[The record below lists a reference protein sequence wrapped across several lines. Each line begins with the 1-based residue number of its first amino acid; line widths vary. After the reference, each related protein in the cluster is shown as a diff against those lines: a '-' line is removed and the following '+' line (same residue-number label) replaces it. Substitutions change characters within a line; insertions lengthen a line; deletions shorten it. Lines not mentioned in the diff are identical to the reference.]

1 MVTDLNNYR
10 STIIRV
16 CLLCN
21 TDLRAEKTF
30 AKAFN
35 IYYPIGMMKGTNC
48 LILSSL
54 LLVQVTF
61 GELVNT
67 DLSSAAKTT
76 PTQMSDQQVRAY
88 MDAIVVEKFNIHH
101 ADFEK
106 SLNHLDEIIK
116 PHGLQI
122 QFQPHKET
130 KRIVSLKTRDLSMSK
145 NLSYLCR
152 QVGYEWWA
160 DGGLIIVGPI
170 GSNEAMITEFI
181 PLNSTTARRLAY
193 RYK

>member
-1 MVTDLNNYR
+1 
-10 STIIRV
+10 
-16 CLLCN
+16 
-21 TDLRAEKTF
+21 
-30 AKAFN
+30 
-35 IYYPIGMMKGTNC
+35 MKGTNC

-61 GELVNT
+61 GAPVDT
-67 DLSSAAKTT
+67 DVSSAEKTT

-106 SLNHLDEIIK
+106 SLNHLDEVIK

-122 QFQPHKET
+122 QFRAGKEAE
-130 KRIVSLKTRDLSMSK
+130 RIVSLKTRDLSMSN
-145 NLSYLCR
+145 NLSYLCS

-160 DGGLIIVGPI
+160 EGGLIVVGPE

-181 PLNSTTARRLAY
+181 PLKSTTARRLAY
-193 RYK
+193 IHK